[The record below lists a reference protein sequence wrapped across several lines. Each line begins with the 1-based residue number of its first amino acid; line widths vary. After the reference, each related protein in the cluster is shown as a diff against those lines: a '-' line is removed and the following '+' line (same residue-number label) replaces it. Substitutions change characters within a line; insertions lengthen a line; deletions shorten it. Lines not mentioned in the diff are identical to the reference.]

1 MGITP
6 CHGASCTMFQLGH
19 VYLSLVLY
27 IGMSFLY
34 IHCLTFVLRVSLVL
48 SCMPGHVCMSHLC
61 PACLSLVLSCMPG
74 HVCMSHLCPACLS
87 LVLSC
92 MPEHVCISHFC
103 PACLSLVLSCMP
115 EHLCMSH
122 FCPACLPYHVMH
134 LENNKKCSFVGCSCC
149 MWCNLTYYDIT
160 TTIVTSLLV

>member
-61 PACLSLVLSCMPG
+61 PACLSLVLSCMP
-74 HVCMSHLCPACLS
+74 
-87 LVLSC
+87 
-92 MPEHVCISHFC
+92 
-103 PACLSLVLSCMP
+103 